1 MPSQLAIWG
10 VQMAKVGVALTTGQ
24 TGAAPPS
31 SAVPMEQDLPASS
44 TDAAGHVSGAGT
56 EVKGGTADTDAQN
69 WVQPQSF
76 KSLVGK
82 GHADFSS
89 GHQQVLL
96 PGKLRQYYQPVNLTL
111 QKLCQQGT
119 THLFNNCV
127 DNQNHVNMSPGGKHP
142 PTANI
147 FQPVLT
153 PQTMF
158 RLLCSNL

>member
-1 MPSQLAIWG
+1 
-10 VQMAKVGVALTTGQ
+10 MAKVGVALTTGQ

-31 SAVPMEQDLPASS
+31 SAVPMEQDLPARAATS

-96 PGKLRQYYQPVNLTL
+96 PGKLHQYHQPVNFTL
-111 QKLCQQGT
+111 
-119 THLFNNCV
+119 
-127 DNQNHVNMSPGGKHP
+127 
-142 PTANI
+142 
-147 FQPVLT
+147 
-153 PQTMF
+153 
-158 RLLCSNL
+158 